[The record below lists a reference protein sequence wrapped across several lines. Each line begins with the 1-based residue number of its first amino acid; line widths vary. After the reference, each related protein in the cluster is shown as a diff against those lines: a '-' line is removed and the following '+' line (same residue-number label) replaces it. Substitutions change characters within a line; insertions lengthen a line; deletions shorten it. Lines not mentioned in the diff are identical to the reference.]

1 MLKALEITSF
11 KSFGKKTLLT
21 FTAPITSIVG
31 PNGSGKSNV
40 AEAFQFVLGEQ
51 SIKSMRGKRGE
62 DLIFNGGKSAS
73 RANRASVKA
82 IFDNT
87 KKILNIDFDEVVIER
102 VVHRDGI
109 NEYLINGSAVRL
121 KDVVEILA
129 LAHIGPSGHY
139 IIAQGEAD
147 RILNSNI
154 KERREIIEDA
164 LGLKIYQYKK
174 TESERKLEKTRENVS
189 QVESLR
195 REISPHLKFLKKQVE
210 KLKKSDE
217 LKKGL
222 VLLYK
227 EDFSAENSYL
237 KWKESRIRSEKELP
251 YARLDGLEKELA
263 QVKSILAETSK
274 KGDAGQGII
283 QLEHDVSALR
293 DKKDLLSRELG
304 RVEGEIA
311 WQEKSLAKEN
321 DLAKIDSGYSVS
333 LSEIDGLK
341 GQIDVAAEEA
351 EKTDD
356 VGILRNI
363 VARIKNMLAD
373 FIKERRIQ
381 KDNNFVEEYKRVIGE
396 LSSKKSELEA
406 ELESIKKDE
415 VELNTEI
422 QSLNSEMKKEKEGSL
437 EAEKSMFRIMA
448 EKQEMHS
455 KLSLINSEEDR
466 FRIENDDFKRELHEA
481 AVMLGREATLYQ
493 KMDFDESESRDG
505 QLDRRKTIERMKIR
519 LEETGVADGSELMK
533 EYEGVE
539 ARDAFLEKEIA
550 DLKVSAA
557 NLKILID
564 ELTGKINSEFVA
576 GVGKINS
583 EFQKFFSLMFGGGQ
597 ASLEIVEAPRK
608 RRSEAEEVI
617 MEGEGLEIPEEEII
631 EEGIDIKVNLP
642 HKKIRNLTML
652 SGGERALTSIALL
665 FAMSQVNPPPFII
678 LDETDAALD
687 EANSRKYGDM
697 IQELSKLSQLIL
709 ITHNRE
715 TMSRAGVLYGVTM
728 GSDGISRLLSISFD
742 DAVQAAK

>member
-227 EDFSAENSYL
+227 EYFSAENSYL